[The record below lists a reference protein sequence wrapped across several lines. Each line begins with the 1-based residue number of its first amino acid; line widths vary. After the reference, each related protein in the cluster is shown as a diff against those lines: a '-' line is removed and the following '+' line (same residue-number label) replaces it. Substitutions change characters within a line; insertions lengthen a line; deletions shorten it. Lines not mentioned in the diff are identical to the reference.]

1 MCESESSATRRL
13 PTGLSVSMVYCVR
26 HTWLAFTQPEVSH
39 AAHKSSAASPAQS
52 RRKSLRRSLRASAEI
67 PSASSRNSAR
77 CNTHTTIFS
86 GDHRKLSATAGSS
99 TTAAPISRAHVFFL
113 FFRQLSRRTRAI
125 RYKAAPA
132 QIAKITQ
139 SIKIQMN
146 IH

>member
-1 MCESESSATRRL
+1 M
-13 PTGLSVSMVYCVR
+13 
-26 HTWLAFTQPEVSH
+26 
-39 AAHKSSAASPAQS
+39 
-52 RRKSLRRSLRASAEI
+52 
-67 PSASSRNSAR
+67 
-77 CNTHTTIFS
+77 FS

-99 TTAAPISRAHVFFL
+99 TTAALISRAHVFFL